1 MAKDEQNQKGKQQNA
16 EGMHGDKTH
25 QAVIESL
32 RARKARPAEDGV
44 EEKGSPYGAN
54 ESDGRHRLSE
64 DREQHDEAEKNSE
77 LEKLDGKSRAR

>member
-1 MAKDEQNQKGKQQNA
+1 MAKDEQNQKGSQQNA

-32 RARKARPAEDGV
+32 RARKARPDGDQV
-44 EEKGSPYGAN
+44 NELGSPFGAN

-64 DREQHDEAEKNSE
+64 EREQHDEAEKNSE
-77 LEKLDGKSRAR
+77 LEKIDGKSRRR